1 MSGGASRPIDR
12 PPNNHQQQADPE
24 YKGVGAPP
32 SRAPPTTVFQAKCK
46 HSRHVREHS
55 RTCRE
60 SIVYQVP

>member
-1 MSGGASRPIDR
+1 MSGGASRQGD
-12 PPNNHQQQADPE
+12 
-24 YKGVGAPP
+24 
-32 SRAPPTTVFQAKCK
+32 PTTVFQPKRK